1 MKNAKKQKK
10 QRKPANAALIASTAQ
25 HFAHQNSIVVQ
36 RRRQLLEFELSQVS
50 EAIENLQSAIT
61 QQRRLHGEIAARIT
75 GLTLVLERRI
85 STFGSEAA
93 GS

>member
-1 MKNAKKQKK
+1 M
-10 QRKPANAALIASTAQ
+10 
-25 HFAHQNSIVVQ
+25 
-36 RRRQLLEFELSQVS
+36 S